1 MCRGLCADNA
11 FTACNESAIVRLR
24 KLIFVT
30 VVALVGALVI
40 GYMAKP
46 LPYQEKL
53 IRIQSVQELG
63 HLGGRVLEEPLDIQ
77 ALLLAYTGDHTLLMK
92 AWIALEK
99 YPQLSREVF
108 RLYGAEPEFK
118 AILLTYG
125 EAVIPVIQYF
135 LDNEVLS
142 ITVADKAK
150 EWTGGAKK
158 APSDAW
164 DWLAGNESTTTSSG
178 TQNHKKVLGPTE
190 RGWYAVNFIQ
200 QEGYGFLAQFV
211 IGNDH
216 EAKWIQT
223 TRYVAA
229 LTSFF
234 TSGIRNLETR
244 FVLGEEIRAQDGF
257 FAALDVV
264 PMVVAFKLLR
274 AGKVAAA
281 SSKEI
286 SLASRTKVFA
296 SRLVPR
302 SPLFLKLGKYGVV
315 VATAYV
321 VVTHPSLI
329 NSVLAEVA
337 ALVGVNPLL
346 LQSVVWFLLIAVA
359 LYPFLWLLKMAAK
372 SILLF
377 LSWIERV
384 RKMSIPAG
392 SRTPAV
398 MVGAPGRRTA

>member
-1 MCRGLCADNA
+1 M
-11 FTACNESAIVRLR
+11 RLR

-40 GYMAKP
+40 GYMSKP
-46 LPYQEKL
+46 LPYQERL
-53 IRIQSVQELG
+53 IRIQSELELG
-63 HLGGRVLEEPLDIQ
+63 HLGGRVPDEPLDIQ
-77 ALLLAYTGDHTLLMK
+77 ALLLAYTGDQTLLMK

-158 APSDAW
+158 AVTDAW
-164 DWLAGNESTTTSSG
+164 DWLAGNESTTTSPG

-200 QEGYGFLAQFV
+200 KEGYGFLAQFV
-211 IGNDH
+211 VGNDH

-234 TSGIRNLETR
+234 TSG
-244 FVLGEEIRAQDGF
+244 
-257 FAALDVV
+257 
-264 PMVVAFKLLR
+264 
-274 AGKVAAA
+274 KVGRVIF
-281 SSKEI
+281 SSN
-286 SLASRTKVFA
+286 
-296 SRLVPR
+296 
-302 SPLFLKLGKYGVV
+302 G
-315 VATAYV
+315 
-321 VVTHPSLI
+321 
-329 NSVLAEVA
+329 
-337 ALVGVNPLL
+337 
-346 LQSVVWFLLIAVA
+346 
-359 LYPFLWLLKMAAK
+359 
-372 SILLF
+372 
-377 LSWIERV
+377 
-384 RKMSIPAG
+384 
-392 SRTPAV
+392 
-398 MVGAPGRRTA
+398 